1 MTDAERERRKEKYKE
16 AQKVRESMGKPPKF
30 KTVEEMQ
37 EKIDAY
43 FKACEGEVLRDDDG
57 KPYLNKW
64 GEAVIIG
71 KRPLTMSGLANALGF
86 ESRFSLRYY
95 KGKPAFRSSI
105 QRAQSRIEQYTEERL
120 FDKDGSNGA
129 KFSLQNNFK
138 GWDVSKEQAKENAA
152 PVVNII
158 NDIPRPAEP
167 VEESAE
173 TEETDDGASVD

>member
-1 MTDAERERRKEKYKE
+1 MTDAERESRKQKYRE
-16 AQKVRESMGKPPKF
+16 AQKVRETVGKPPKF

-43 FKACEGEVLRDDDG
+43 FKDCEGHPLCGSDG
-57 KPYLNKW
+57 EPILNKW
-64 GEAVIIG
+64 GEAVIVG
-71 KRPLTMSGLANALGF
+71 ARPLTMSGLANALGF

-95 KGKPAFRSSI
+95 KGKPAFRSAI
-105 QRAQSRIEQYTEERL
+105 TRAQSRIEQYTEERL

-138 GWDVSKEQAKENAA
+138 GWDASKEQAKENTA

-158 NDIPRPAEP
+158 NDIPRP
-167 VEESAE
+167 VEAVE
-173 TEETDDGASVD
+173 TEEADDGANAE